1 MRPKSVVLAEQLYL
15 GSIVVFVAIGAL
27 TWTPTVEAYGAGA
40 AGGLMAFVV
49 GLSLLVLILT
59 TRRASRVA
67 LGVLTVITVFTAAG
81 VLMQVSSGTLAAG
94 TVGMLTVVQLILVVV
109 PNVLLFLPRSR
120 EWFHRAAELRAG
132 MEA

>member
-15 GSIVVFVAIGAL
+15 GSIVVFAAIGVL
-27 TWTPTVEAYGAGA
+27 TWTPTVETYGAGVA
-40 AGGLMAFVV
+40 AGLLAFVI
-49 GLSLLVLILT
+49 GLSLMLLILT

-67 LGVLTVITVFTAAG
+67 LGVLTVLTLFTAAG

-94 TVGMLTVVQLILVVV
+94 PVGVLTVVQLLLVAI

-120 EWFHRAAELRAG
+120 EWFRRVAEARWEK
-132 MEA
+132 EA